1 MNNLFAM
8 NMEES
13 QVSNQMEKT
22 AQLTTQSGLI
32 ANDILKAIAYCD
44 EENRP
49 TIEELVR
56 QSMNNHEKMDDIIM
70 QLADL
75 RSENVDYLRKES
87 SDTIYKMIK
96 SQQSKRSRSK
106 GKLMTMDNYRTMLIG
121 AIAENL
127 LRVASGKSKYQS
139 STGANEDALYSDEEL
154 QKLAMNHQEIARI
167 IRNWQSKKSIMKQK
181 KDFYAENPRWL
192 HILAVE
198 EQLKNARDGVTSKSF
213 NNAVVLK
220 LRTALSTVTNV
231 SDLKGKD
238 AAAMLQQMLDIMNST
253 EG

>member
-8 NMEES
+8 NMDES
-13 QVSNQMEKT
+13 PASNQLEKT

-32 ANDILKAIAYCD
+32 ANDILKAIVDCD
-44 EENRP
+44 EENKP
-49 TIEELVR
+49 AIEELVK
-56 QSMNNHEKMDDIIM
+56 QSMSNHEKMDDIIM

-75 RSENVDYLRKES
+75 RSENVDYLRTES
-87 SDTIYKMIK
+87 DDTIGKMIK

-106 GKLMTMDNYRTMLIG
+106 GKVMTVDNYRTMLIG

-127 LRVASGKSKYQS
+127 LRIASGKAKNQS

-154 QKLAMNHQEIARI
+154 QKLAMNPSEIARI

-198 EQLKNARDGVTSKSF
+198 EQLRNARDGVTSKSV
-213 NNAVVLK
+213 NNAVMLK

-231 SDLKGKD
+231 NDLKGKD
-238 AAAMLQQMLDIMNST
+238 AAAMLQQMLDIMNNT